1 MTPIDLSQLPAKF
14 KLEVTKEDLE
24 AFARVLLEQSLEPKP
39 GSAVPTSG
47 FMTINEAA
55 IFTNLAKQTLYAL
68 ASQRRVPHFKR
79 AKRLLFRRSDLE
91 QWLLESK
98 RKTIQE
104 MKTDLRKG

>member
-1 MTPIDLSQLPAKF
+1 MTPIDLSLLPAKF

-24 AFARVLLEQSLEPKP
+24 AFARVLLEQSREPKS
-39 GSAVPTSG
+39 GSTGPETT
-47 FMTINEAA
+47 FMTITEAA
-55 IFTNLAKQTLYAL
+55 TFTNLAKQTLYAL
-68 ASQRRVPHFKR
+68 ASQRKVPHFKK

-104 MKTDLRKG
+104 MKADLRKG